1 MTQGFIENAG
11 ARLEF
16 RRIDGAADRPTLVLL
31 HEGLGCVAMWRDFPD
46 RLSQATGAPV
56 FLFSRAGYGGSS
68 PVPPPRPATYMH
80 REALDALPRVLRA
93 AKIERAVLVGHS
105 DGGSIALIY
114 AGGVRWNKAVG
125 IVTLAAHVFNEK
137 VSVDSIAAAGEAY
150 RTTDLRERLLRYH
163 GENVDD
169 AFWGWNRVWLSPEFW
184 GWNIEEYLPRIS
196 VPVLAIQGWDDE
208 YGTERQIDA
217 IVGKVGARA
226 EKLMLDRCRHSPHKD
241 QPEATLDAVTRFYQS
256 L

>member
-1 MTQGFIENAG
+1 MTEGFIESDG

-16 RRIDGAADRPTLVLL
+16 RRIDGRADLPTLVLL
-31 HEGLGCVAMWRDFPD
+31 HEGLGCVSMWRDFPD
-46 RLSQATGAPV
+46 RLAQATGAPV
-56 FLFSRAGYGGSS
+56 FLYSRAGYGKSS

-80 REALDALPRVLRA
+80 REALDVLPRVLDA
-93 AKIERAVLVGHS
+93 ANIGRAVLVGHS

-114 AGGVRWNKAVG
+114 AGGVRKNKAHG

-137 VSVDSIAAAGEAY
+137 VCVDSIAAAGESY
-150 RTTDLRERLLRYH
+150 RTTDLRERLLRHH
-163 GENVDD
+163 GDNVDD

-184 GWNIEEYLPRIS
+184 RWNIEEYLPQIK

-208 YGTERQIDA
+208 YGTERQVDT
-217 IVGKVGARA
+217 IVAKVSGRA
-226 EKLMLDRCRHSPHKD
+226 AKLMLDRCKHSPHKD
-241 QPEATLDAVTRFYQS
+241 QPEATLDAVSRFVET